1 MGFFKFNFYFS
12 SCESV
17 VWRNSEGVWKLFS
30 NILGSRVKCV
40 FWNYSS
46 GAWELSPLEKTV
58 RVSDSLS
65 VLGFFCCDDVLA
77 RGVFLKDEIF
87 LVGHFFLQVAFL

>member
-1 MGFFKFNFYFS
+1 
-12 SCESV
+12 
-17 VWRNSEGVWKLFS
+17 
-30 NILGSRVKCV
+30 
-40 FWNYSS
+40 
-46 GAWELSPLEKTV
+46 V